1 MNYNILCVDDVENN
15 LFVIKNILENVNSY
29 TLFTALSGQE
39 AFDIILKHRVDLIM
53 LDIMMPEMDGFE
65 VARLLK
71 QNSMTK
77 DIPIIFVTAK
87 TDEQSLKEA
96 FDRGGIDYI
105 VKPYRDYEL
114 LARVKMHLELYQA
127 QLEIKREQELLK
139 EILNQQDNLIIITNG
154 KKIEKANE
162 SFLRF
167 FDISNIDDLNY
178 SIESI
183 IELFEL
189 EQKLDMSS
197 NSWLDEIYTNKS
209 IDFTATIKGKL
220 EESTFLLK
228 VSKMDDDDLYIIS
241 FTDIT
246 NTILVSKKLEE
257 RAFYDTLTKIYNR
270 EKLNEFLT
278 YEIDVA
284 NRYSTELSI
293 IIFDIDN
300 FKVINDSYG
309 HITGDHVLRHLSM
322 FVKNSIRKT
331 DLLARWGGEE
341 FIIVATSTSINSATI
356 VAENIREL
364 INEDDFPEVGKISCS
379 FGVASYIRGESMES
393 FIERADKALY
403 RAKKS
408 GKNRVCVQ
416 E

>member
-15 LFVIKNILENVNSY
+15 LFVIKNILENVNGY
-29 TLFTALSGQE
+29 TIFTALSGQE